1 MLQSR
6 KKTGGKTMYV
16 IRNVF
21 KCKPGKAK
29 AAIDKFKAAHALMS
43 DMNLG
48 ERILVDEVASFW
60 TVVVEVTVDD
70 LAAFGQAMQDR
81 GSREDV
87 QSAMSGYMDLVD
99 SGYREVFRVA

>member
-1 MLQSR
+1 
-6 KKTGGKTMYV
+6 MYV

-29 AAIDKFKAAHALMS
+29 DVIEKFKAAHALLADVEM
-43 DMNLG
+43 DD
-48 ERILVDEVASFW
+48 RILVDEVAGFW
-60 TVVVEVTVDD
+60 TVVVELNVENI
-70 LAAFGQAMQDR
+70 AAFESAMKDR

-87 QSAMSGYMDLVD
+87 QKAMAGYLDQVD

>member
-1 MLQSR
+1 
-6 KKTGGKTMYV
+6 MYV

-29 AAIDKFKAAHALMS
+29 DVIEKFKAAHALLADVEM
-43 DMNLG
+43 DD
-48 ERILVDEVASFW
+48 RILVDEVAGFW
-60 TVVVEVTVDD
+60 TVVVELNVENI
-70 LAAFGQAMQDR
+70 AAFESAMKDR

-87 QSAMSGYMDLVD
+87 QKAMAGYMDLVD